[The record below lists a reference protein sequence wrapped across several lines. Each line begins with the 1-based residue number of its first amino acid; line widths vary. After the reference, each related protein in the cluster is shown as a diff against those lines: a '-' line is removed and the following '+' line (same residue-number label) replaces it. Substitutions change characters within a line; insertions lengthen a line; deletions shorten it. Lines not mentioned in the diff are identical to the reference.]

1 MKKIIMLIVTLLG
14 AMTTSAQIATLSHEG
29 QISAFYGENSLIEA
43 MNAATHGDIISLSSG
58 RFNATNITKRVT
70 LRGTGMSSS
79 SDPEDMHEA
88 TVIVGNCNINV
99 PDTLSETLNMES
111 LYFINDIKTTI
122 GSYCLKKAQFTK
134 CRFNSFG
141 YGPNAVGFKQVDVS
155 FTHCRFSYFVANN
168 NSQITFMNCIIN
180 KPYIYSG
187 YTNYNNC
194 FVRIENYY
202 SNESENRR
210 FKNCIIHLCG
220 NNSAYL
226 TSNTMASN
234 CIGVCGSSTMF
245 DKMTTGNTTN
255 TYVSDITMVFKT
267 FSNTGTKEI
276 TDSEVFELTETAA
289 QTYLGDDGT
298 QVGIYGG
305 VLPYDERPLNPKITK
320 CNVASK
326 TTADGKLS
334 VDIEVSAAGY

>member
-1 MKKIIMLIVTLLG
+1 MLIVTLLG
-14 AMTTSAQIATLSHEG
+14 AMTASAQIATLSHEG

-43 MNAATHGDIISLSSG
+43 MDAATHGDIISLSSG

-79 SDPEDMHEA
+79 SDPNDMYEA
-88 TVIVGNCNINV
+88 TVIVGNSDINL
-99 PDTLSETLNMES
+99 PDTLSETLMLTMES
-111 LYFINDIKTTI
+111 LYFNNSVSISKA
-122 GSYCLKKAQFTK
+122 LKKAQFTK
-134 CRFNSFG
+134 CRFYTFG
-141 YGPNAVGFKQVDVS
+141 GITTGNTKKQDDVS
-155 FTHCRFSYFVANN
+155 FTHCRVTYSFSAGS
-168 NSQITFMNCIIN
+168 NSQITFLNSIVCA
-180 KPYIYSG
+180 PYVLSG
-187 YTNYNNC
+187 YVNYNNC
-194 FVRIENYY
+194 VIKYTNGSSGIGGF
-202 SNESENRR
+202 SNTNINNR
-210 FKNCIIHLCG
+210 FKNCIIHLCNQSG
-220 NNSAYL
+220 TLAS
-226 TSNTMASN
+226 SNTASH

-245 DKMTTGNTTN
+245 DKLTTGNTTN
-255 TYVSDITMVFKT
+255 TYVSDITTVFRT
-267 FSNTGTKEI
+267 YSITSDYHI
-276 TDSEVFELTETAA
+276 TDSDDFELTETAA